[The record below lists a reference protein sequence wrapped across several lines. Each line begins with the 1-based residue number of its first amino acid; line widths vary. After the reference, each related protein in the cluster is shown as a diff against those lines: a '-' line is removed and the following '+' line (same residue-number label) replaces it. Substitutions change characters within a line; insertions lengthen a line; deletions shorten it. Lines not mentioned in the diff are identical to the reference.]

1 MRLKRL
7 YYSEIVL
14 KEKDF
19 GIQEMALR
27 VKRKGQVAIGKT
39 RKNISDKISKSAYN
53 DYNKYLDTGNTIIN
67 NYENNNLNNLINNK
81 QVSKE
86 LFRDI
91 RKDGGRVFL
100 GDPGSAGFV
109 GLNKENLIKVKQ
121 GIQSGL
127 NDANLDNTQKTY
139 FNKLNNHLKSN
150 NQFIMVNPNDSIG
163 TLAHEAGHQ
172 QRFNSKNPIISYV
185 SHNNPKGRERLHGN
199 FGYKVNKEKGTV
211 VADSSKYSPFRAM
224 LDHAMIITEERG
236 ATNSGLKKL
245 KNLGVDQNTLNLQ
258 KQELKISGDTY
269 KYSNRSRVKSLLAD
283 KIQIPSRR
291 QAQETLKKQEQAKK
305 MQEQAK
311 KRQELTN
318 KYKGSFSRKP
328 ITISEIKTSPTVS
341 TLKKPFGTKPIAPIQ
356 KPLQSTSPITGNVKY

>member
-7 YYSEIVL
+7 CYSEIVL
-14 KEKDF
+14 EEKDF

-27 VKRKGQVAIGKT
+27 AKRKGQVAIGKT
-39 RKNISDKISKSAYN
+39 RKNISDKISRSAYN
-53 DYNKYLDTGNTIIN
+53 DYNKYLDTENIIK
-67 NYENNNLNNLINNK
+67 NYENNNSLINNK

-86 LFRDI
+86 LFKDI
-91 RKDGGRVFL
+91 RRDGGRVFL
-100 GDPGSAGFV
+100 GDQGSAGFV

-127 NDANLDNTQKTY
+127 SDVNLDNTQKTY

-163 TLAHEAGHQ
+163 TLAHEVGHQ
-172 QRFNSKNPIISYV
+172 QRFNSKNPVISYV
-185 SHNNPKGRERLHGN
+185 SHNNPKGRERLQGN

-224 LDHAMIITEERG
+224 LDHAMVITEERG

-258 KQELKISGDTY
+258 KQELKIAGDTY
-269 KYSNRSRVKSLLAD
+269 KYANRSRVKSLLAD

-291 QAQETLKKQEQAKK
+291 QAILKKQEMDKK
-305 MQEQAK
+305 ALKALSFK
-311 KRQELTN
+311 KGTPS
-318 KYKGSFSRKP
+318 SFKKP
-328 ITISEIKTSPTVS
+328 IITPGIKTTPTIA
-341 TLKKPFGTKPIAPIQ
+341 TPKKPFGTKPITPTQ
-356 KPLQSTSPITGNVKY
+356 KPLQSTPPITGNVKY